1 MPFLAAVAYLCWS
14 NLLNS
19 LALVSRGRRAL
30 SLVYFG
36 GGTLGG
42 LLGLYQV
49 RSMAGPQTL
58 GGANSAVWFAA
69 LFGCLSLLLALG
81 SVMELVVAGGDR
93 TAGGWRLGSVVFSA
107 LTSVLVCWAVAD
119 HIVFCAG
126 SRIAVLDPR
135 ALEVADM
142 PCEGLAIA
150 RLDDGRVVRYR
161 CARSM
166 VWGMF
171 TDTPF
176 IPWPSYSEGTS
187 SQLQA
192 AIARMRE
199 RAVKLE

>member
-1 MPFLAAVAYLCWS
+1 MPFLAAVTYLCWS
-14 NLLNS
+14 NLLSS

-30 SLVYFG
+30 SLAYFG

-49 RSMAGPQTL
+49 QTMAGPQTP
-58 GGANSAVWFAA
+58 GGGNSVVWFAA
-69 LFGCLSLLLALG
+69 LFGCASLLLALR
-81 SVMELVVAGGDR
+81 SVAELVASSGDR
-93 TAGGWRLGSVVFSA
+93 AAGGWRLGGVVFSA

-119 HIVFCAG
+119 HFVFCAG

-135 ALEVADM
+135 AMEVSDM
-142 PCEGLAIA
+142 PCDGLAIA

-187 SQLQA
+187 SQLHA